1 MCYII
6 PTAAAIITTLVK
18 KKTQKLWWLN
28 LMFYGGAIFGI
39 VDHLWNGE
47 LFLVS
52 SDWVKDLLL
61 GVAITVAILV
71 VWLFLS
77 IMFKEQKQVT
87 VDHKS
92 LSS

>member
-1 MCYII
+1 MCYIV
-6 PTAAAIITTLVK
+6 PTTAAIITTLINK

-28 LMFYGGAIFGI
+28 LMFYGAAIFGI

-52 SDWVKDLLL
+52 SDWIKDLML
-61 GVAITVAILV
+61 GVLITLVTLV

-77 IMFKEQKQVT
+77 LSFKVQKQ
-87 VDHKS
+87 
-92 LSS
+92 SSTEQNQI